1 MEMPWGE
8 IVGGV
13 AAIGGAAI
21 WSSSAK
27 KAAKAAQKTSQNEI
41 AYQQQSR
48 DLAIALNNPQR
59 QAGYTALAGLMDMAG
74 LSRGTSPPGAVT
86 GAPDFQVDP
95 REMEGGQSLFD
106 DTRGPSLGST
116 SGDGTPVPLP
126 GTRPDPLTGMVE
138 GRYYAPK
145 PADFSRG
152 ANNGGQGVPAD
163 YQFSDQD
170 WIDFQNLRYDD
181 KKSFNRLAEQMQGRL
196 DPSGKWHSNS
206 KNGFNFNE
214 YLTRTIPGSGTGPN
228 SQGGLETQYSVPDLA
243 GIPKFN
249 WQADPGY
256 QFRMQQQQDALA
268 NSAFA
273 RGGGM
278 SGGFAKDAMAYSGNL
293 ASAEYQNVFNRLSTI
308 AGYGPGANNS
318 GAAAAVYAGQGMANA
333 ASSAGAYRASGIVAQ
348 GNAWATGINQLGLAA
363 GNYFANRQQ
372 TPPPPPGNTDYNFC
386 HVARLVFGE
395 TNPEWLVF
403 YHWKEERPI
412 IKAIY
417 DRVAVKT
424 AAWLADKPRS
434 QALVR
439 WWMRWVTRE
448 V

>member
-1 MEMPWGE
+1 
-8 IVGGV
+8 VGTV
-13 AAIGGAAI
+13 AGGAIAAG
-21 WSSSAK
+21 SARD
-27 KAAKAAQKTSQNEI
+27 ATNAGERGANNAI
-41 AYQQQSR
+41 AYERESR
-48 DLAIALNNPQR
+48 DLAIALSNPQR

-74 LSRGTSPPGAVT
+74 LSRGSPPPGAVT
-86 GAPDFQVDP
+86 GAPGA
-95 REMEGGQSLFD
+95 GGQ
-106 DTRGPSLGST
+106 PV
-116 SGDGTPVPLP
+116 GDGTPFLGQPVGDGTPFPMP
-126 GTRPDPLTGMVE
+126 GTRPTPLTGMVE

-152 ANNGGQGVPAD
+152 ANDGGQGVPAD

-170 WIDFQNLRYDD
+170 WIDFQNMRYDD
-181 KKSFNRLAEQMQGRL
+181 NKSYKELAKEITGRR
-196 DPSGKWHSNS
+196 DGAGKWHSNS
-206 KNGFNFNE
+206 AKAFDFE
-214 YLTRTIPGSGTGPN
+214 SYFTRTNAGSGTGPN
-228 SQGGLETQYSVPDLA
+228 SQGGLETQYGVPDLA

-249 WQADPGY
+249 WQANPGY
-256 QFRMQQQQDALA
+256 KFRMQQQMDALQ

-273 RGGGM
+273 KGGGL
-278 SGGFAKDAMAYSGNL
+278 SGGFAKDAMTYSGNL
-293 ASAEYQNVFNRLSTI
+293 ASAEYQNVFNQLGTI
-308 AGYGPGANNS
+308 AGYGTGANAS
-318 GAAAAVYAGQGMANA
+318 GAQAAVSTGQGMANA
-333 ASSAGAYRASGIVAQ
+333 AGSAGANRASGIVAQ

-363 GNYFANRQQ
+363 GNYFANRGGGGNS
-372 TPPPPPGNTDYNFC
+372 GNTDYEFC

>member
-1 MEMPWGE
+1 MVSPL
-8 IVGGV
+8 VG
-13 AAIGGAAI
+13 AALIGGAASI
-21 WSSSAK
+21 GGALLGGSAAK
-27 KAAKAAQKTSQNEI
+27 KAAKAGEKASQNEI

-74 LSRGTSPPGAVT
+74 LSRGAPPPGGVT
-86 GAPDFQVDP
+86 GAPSFFVDP
-95 REMEGGQSLFD
+95 NEITGGQGLGQSM
-106 DTRGPSLGST
+106 GST

-126 GTRPDPLTGMVE
+126 GTRPTPLTGMVE

-170 WIDFQNLRYDD
+170 WIDFQNMRYDD
-181 KKSFNRLAEQMQGRL
+181 NKSYKELAREITGRR
-196 DPSGKWHSNS
+196 DGAGKWHSNAAKAFDFES
-206 KNGFNFNE
+206 YF
-214 YLTRTIPGSGTGPN
+214 TRTNAGSGTGPN
-228 SQGGLETQYSVPDLA
+228 SQGGLETQYGVPDLA

-256 QFRMQQQQDALA
+256 KFRQQQQMDALQ

-273 RGGGM
+273 KGGGL
-278 SGGFAKDAMAYSGNL
+278 SGGFAKDAMTYSGNL

-308 AGYGPGANNS
+308 AGYGPGANAS
-318 GAAAAVYAGQGMANA
+318 GAQAAVNTGQGMANA
-333 ASSAGAYRASGIVAQ
+333 AGSAGANRASGIVAQ
-348 GNAWATGINQLGLAA
+348 GNAWATCINQIGQAA
-363 GNYFANRQQ
+363 GDYFANRGGGGNS
-372 TPPPPPGNTDYNFC
+372 GNTDYEFC

>member
-1 MEMPWGE
+1 
-8 IVGGV
+8 
-13 AAIGGAAI
+13 
-21 WSSSAK
+21 
-27 KAAKAAQKTSQNEI
+27 
-41 AYQQQSR
+41 
-48 DLAIALNNPQR
+48 
-59 QAGYTALAGLMDMAG
+59 
-74 LSRGTSPPGAVT
+74 
-86 GAPDFQVDP
+86 
-95 REMEGGQSLFD
+95 
-106 DTRGPSLGST
+106 
-116 SGDGTPVPLP
+116 
-126 GTRPDPLTGMVE
+126 MVE

-181 KKSFNRLAEQMQGRL
+181 KKSFNRLAEQMEGRL

-214 YLTRTIPGSGTGPN
+214 YLTRTIPNSGTGPN
-228 SQGGLETQYSVPDLA
+228 SQGGLETQYNVPDLA

-273 RGGGM
+273 KGGGL

-308 AGYGPGANNS
+308 AGYGPGANAM
-318 GAAAAVYAGQGMANA
+318 GAAAAVNTGQGMANA
-333 ASSAGAYRASGIVAQ
+333 ASSAGAYRASGNVAQ
-348 GNAWATGINQLGLAA
+348 GNAWATGINQIGQAA
-363 GNYFANRQQ
+363 GYYFANRGGGGNS
-372 TPPPPPGNTDYNFC
+372 GNTDYEFC